1 MVDSSILL
9 CNEPEAPDTDIN
21 FVRQGLRNFN
31 NQFINDDGFQ
41 PLNLFL
47 RREDGSIAGG
57 LLGDVYW
64 GWLHI
69 SIVWIDESLRGQGY
83 GEKLVKL
90 AEEEAL
96 KRGCHAVHLDT
107 MSFQAQ
113 PFYERLGYTVF
124 GVLDDLPVGHQRI
137 FMWKPLINNQQY
149 SSRYG
154 GSPLDNGEKP
164 QYSSGY

>member
-1 MVDSSILL
+1 MASSSVQIT
-9 CNEPEAPDTDIN
+9 CEPDAPEADTT
-21 FVRQGLRNFN
+21 FVRQGLRSFN

-57 LLGDVYW
+57 LLGDMYW

-69 SIVWIDESLRGQGY
+69 NILWIDEAMRRQGY
-83 GEKLVKL
+83 GERLLKR

-96 KRGCHAVHLDT
+96 KKGCRAVHLDT
-107 MSFQAQ
+107 MSFQAK
-113 PFYERLGYTVF
+113 PFYEMFGYTVF

-137 FMWKPLINNQQY
+137 FLTKKLVT
-149 SSRYG
+149 G
-154 GSPLDNGEKP
+154 
-164 QYSSGY
+164 

>member
-1 MVDSSILL
+1 MSNQQILISS
-9 CNEPEAPDTDIN
+9 EPDASDADTT
-21 FVRQGLRNFN
+21 FVRQGLRSFN

-69 SIVWIDESLRGQGY
+69 NILWVDEGLRRQGY
-83 GEKLVKL
+83 GERLLKR

-96 KRGCHAVHLDT
+96 KKGCRAVHLDT
-107 MSFQAQ
+107 MSFQAK
-113 PFYERLGYTVF
+113 PFYEKFGYTVF
-124 GVLDDLPVGHQRI
+124 GVLDNLPVGHQRI
-137 FMWKPLINNQQY
+137 FMWKTL
-149 SSRYG
+149 
-154 GSPLDNGEKP
+154 
-164 QYSSGY
+164 

>member
-1 MVDSSILL
+1 MSSPSFRITS
-9 CNEPEAPDTDIN
+9 EPEAPEADTTFI
-21 FVRQGLRNFN
+21 RQGLRSFN

-69 SIVWIDESLRGQGY
+69 NILWVDAGLRRQGY
-83 GEKLVKL
+83 GEQLLKR

-96 KRGCHAVHLDT
+96 KKGCRAVHLDT
-107 MSFQAQ
+107 MSFQAK
-113 PFYERLGYTVF
+113 PFYEKFGYTVF
-124 GVLDDLPVGHQRI
+124 GVLDDLPLGHQRI
-137 FMWKPLINNQQY
+137 YLTKKLVT
-149 SSRYG
+149 G
-154 GSPLDNGEKP
+154 
-164 QYSSGY
+164 

>member
-1 MVDSSILL
+1 MSNQHILISS
-9 CNEPEAPDTDIN
+9 EPDASDADTN
-21 FVRQGLRNFN
+21 FVRQGLRSFN

-69 SIVWIDESLRGQGY
+69 NILWVDEGLRRKGY
-83 GEKLVKL
+83 GERLLKR

-96 KRGCHAVHLDT
+96 KKGCRAVHLDT
-107 MSFQAQ
+107 MSFQAK
-113 PFYERLGYTVF
+113 PFYEKFGYTVF

-137 FMWKPLINNQQY
+137 FMCKKI
-149 SSRYG
+149 
-154 GSPLDNGEKP
+154 
-164 QYSSGY
+164 

>member
-1 MVDSSILL
+1 MLNQQILISS
-9 CNEPEAPDTDIN
+9 EPDASDADTT
-21 FVRQGLRNFN
+21 FVRQGLRSFN

-69 SIVWIDESLRGQGY
+69 NILWVDEGLRRKGY
-83 GEKLVKL
+83 GERLLKR

-96 KRGCHAVHLDT
+96 KKGCRAVHLDT
-107 MSFQAQ
+107 MSFQAK
-113 PFYERLGYTVF
+113 PFYEKFGYTVF

-137 FMWKPLINNQQY
+137 FMCKKI
-149 SSRYG
+149 
-154 GSPLDNGEKP
+154 
-164 QYSSGY
+164 

>member
-1 MVDSSILL
+1 MSNSSILIT
-9 CNEPEAPDTDIN
+9 NEPDAPESDAA
-21 FVRQGLRNFN
+21 FVRQGLRHFN
-31 NQFINDDGFQ
+31 NQFIKDDGFQ

-69 SIVWIDESLRGQGY
+69 NILWVDESLRRQGY
-83 GEKLVKL
+83 GERLLKL

-96 KRGCHAVHLDT
+96 KKGCQAIHLDT
-107 MSFQAQ
+107 MSFQAK
-113 PFYERLGYTVF
+113 PFYQKFGYTVF

-137 FMWKPLINNQQY
+137 FMWKL
-149 SSRYG
+149 
-154 GSPLDNGEKP
+154 LALK
-164 QYSSGY
+164 